1 MFDRL
6 RQHALRFRELQ
17 DQLED
22 PELHAKPAQLA
33 AVVREMGAL
42 RDKAES
48 WDRWEALQAQR
59 ASAEA
64 LLAESD
70 AEMRA
75 MAREELAA
83 LDSEQERM
91 AEALRLAMVDIDP
104 NRGRAVIVEVRAGTG
119 GDEASLFVGDLVKI
133 YTRFAESRGL
143 KLELL
148 SSHPTEVGG
157 YKELSFGLAGPEA
170 WDLFRFESGGH
181 RVQRVPETESAGR
194 IHTSAVTVAVLAE
207 AEELE
212 IDIDDGDLRIDTYR
226 ASGPGG
232 QNVNKTSSAVRIT
245 HLPTNTVVQCQD
257 ESSQHKNKA
266 RALRMLR
273 ARIADAQAQARKQA
287 EDAERRVQIGSGDRS
302 ERIRTYNWPQN
313 RVTDHRL
320 KNNYSLD
327 KVLLGQLDQIVQD
340 LRDRD
345 LELKLAALSDGAEPS

>member
-1 MFDRL
+1 MFDKL
-6 RQHALRFRELQ
+6 RQHALRYRELQ
-17 DQLED
+17 AQLED
-22 PELHAKPAQLA
+22 PALHDDQARLA
-33 AVVREMGAL
+33 ALVREMGAL
-42 RDKAES
+42 REKAES

-64 LLAESD
+64 MLDDADRELA
-70 AEMRA
+70 A
-75 MAREELAA
+75 MAREELAT
-83 LDSEQERM
+83 LDEQQERM
-91 AEALRLAMVDIDP
+91 ADELRRQLVDTDP
-104 NRGRAVIVEVRAGTG
+104 NRGRPLIVEVRAGTG

-143 KLELL
+143 KVEVL

-157 YKELSFGLAGPEA
+157 YKELSLGLSGDEA

-194 IHTSAVTVAVLAE
+194 IHTSAVTVAVLPE
-207 AEELE
+207 AEEQELE
-212 IDIDDGDLRIDTYR
+212 IHDDDLRIDTYR

-232 QNVNKTSSAVRIT
+232 QNVNKTSSAIRVT

-273 ARIADAQAQARKQA
+273 ARLADAQAQERKQA

-320 KNNYSLD
+320 KINYSLD
-327 KVLLGQLDQIVQD
+327 KVLLGQLDPLAQD

-345 LELKLAALSDGAEPS
+345 LELKLAALSDGAETS